1 MSRPRTRSLFQTL
14 YARLAL
20 GLFLLL
26 VIVGG
31 LFTVL
36 SLYSVREY
44 SAAVNQALNR
54 DLASHLVS
62 DRNLVT
68 DGRINHSELERL
80 FDLYMS
86 INPSIEIY
94 LLDQEGRILSYSA
107 NPAKIKLKHVSLEP
121 VRRLLENPDA
131 YPLQGD
137 DPRSHD
143 RRKVF
148 SVTPVPSAENPTGYL
163 YVVLRGEEYDFAE
176 SMVHSERLLQMGGGA
191 LAISLFVGLLAG
203 LVFFRLLTRRLS
215 RLTARVE
222 AFEAEAKGV
231 VTTGGADE
239 TGVPGDDV
247 DYLAA
252 RFDQMAARIAAQ
264 LELLKDKDRQRRQ
277 LVAQVSHDLRTP
289 LASIQGYL
297 ETLGMKQQELNT
309 DERRRFLNVAL
320 AETLRLSKLVDEL
333 FELAALDARERQP
346 FAEPFMPAE
355 LLHDVV
361 QKHRPK
367 AEQAGVALSITRAQP
382 AMVYADIAMTERVLD
397 NLIGNAV
404 DHSPKGAE
412 VKLSVTVDN
421 EGVEICVLDAGE
433 GISPQDIDHV
443 FDPFYQA
450 PGAIRS
456 GHAGLGLAI
465 ARRMAELQQ
474 GRVSVESQP
483 GAGAAFRFWLPLVD
497 ATAKESTAL

>member
-1 MSRPRTRSLFQTL
+1 MTRPLFQTL

-80 FDLYMS
+80 FDLYMT

-94 LLDQEGRILSYSA
+94 LLDQDGRILSYSA
-107 NPAKIKLKHVSLEP
+107 DPARIKRKHVSLEP
-121 VRRLLENPDA
+121 IHRLLENPDA

-143 RRKVF
+143 RGKVF

-176 SMVHSERLLQMGGGA
+176 SMVHSDRLLQMGGGA
-191 LAISLFVGLLAG
+191 LAISLLVGLLAG

-222 AFEAEAKGV
+222 AFEAEAKDA
-231 VTTGGADE
+231 TSTDTADRA
-239 TGVPGDDV
+239 GVPGDDV

-252 RFDQMAARIAAQ
+252 RFDQMAARIAGQ

-297 ETLGMKQQELNT
+297 ETLGMKQQELGP
-309 DERRRFLNVAL
+309 DERGRFLGVAL

-367 AEQAGVALSITRAQP
+367 AEQASVVLNITGAQP
-382 AMVYADIAMTERVLD
+382 AMVLADIAMTERVLD
-397 NLIGNAV
+397 NLIGNAI
-404 DHSPKGAE
+404 DHSPRGAE
-412 VKLSVTVDN
+412 VKLSVFADSG
-421 EGVEICVLDAGE
+421 GVEICVLDAGK
-433 GISPQDIDHV
+433 GIAPEDIDHV

-450 PGAIRS
+450 PGASRS
-456 GHAGLGLAI
+456 GHAGLGLAT

-474 GRVSVESQP
+474 GRVSVENHP
-483 GAGAAFRFWLPLVD
+483 GAGAAFRFWLPLAD
-497 ATAKESTAL
+497 STPKESTAL

>member
-1 MSRPRTRSLFQTL
+1 MARPLFQTL

-26 VIVGG
+26 VTVGG
-31 LFTVL
+31 LFTAL

-44 SAAVNQALNR
+44 SAAVNQTLNR

-68 DGRINHSELERL
+68 GGKINHGELKRL

-94 LLDQEGRILSYSA
+94 LLDQEGLILSYSA
-107 NPAKIKLKHVSLEP
+107 NPDKIKRKHVSLEP
-121 VRRLLENPDA
+121 VHRLLENPEA

-143 RRKVF
+143 RRKAF
-148 SVTPVPSAENPTGYL
+148 SVTPVPTAENPTGYL
-163 YVVLRGEEYDFAE
+163 YVVLRGEEYDSVE
-176 SMVHSERLLQMGGGA
+176 SMVHSDRLLQMGGGA

-222 AFEAEAKGV
+222 AFEAQAKEAMSTGDDGESGV
-231 VTTGGADE
+231 A
-239 TGVPGDDV
+239 GDDV

-252 RFDQMAARIAAQ
+252 RFDQMAARIAGQ
-264 LELLKDKDRQRRQ
+264 LELLKDKDHQRRQ

-297 ETLGMKQQELNT
+297 ETLGMKQQDLSP

-367 AEQAGVALSITRAQP
+367 AEQAGVTLSIVSAQP
-382 AMVYADIAMTERVLD
+382 ALVLADIAMTERVLD
-397 NLIGNAV
+397 NLIGNAI
-404 DHSPKGAE
+404 DHSPKGAVVE
-412 VKLSVTVDN
+412 LKVFEN
-421 EGVEICVLDAGE
+421 NGGVETCVHDGGE
-433 GISPQDIDHV
+433 GIAAADIEHV

-450 PGAIRS
+450 PGAART

-465 ARRMAELQQ
+465 ARRMAELQR
-474 GRVSVESQP
+474 GKVSVESQP
-483 GAGAAFRFWLPLVD
+483 GAGARFSFWLPLVD
-497 ATAKESTAL
+497 SKAKESTAL

>member
-1 MSRPRTRSLFQTL
+1 M
-14 YARLAL
+14 
-20 GLFLLL
+20 
-26 VIVGG
+26 IVGG
-31 LFTVL
+31 LFTAL

-44 SAAVNQALNR
+44 SAAVGQELNR
-54 DLASHLVS
+54 DLASNLVS

-68 DGRINHSELERL
+68 NGKINHSELERL
-80 FDLYMS
+80 FELYMS

-94 LLDQEGRILSYSA
+94 LLDQAGRILSYSA
-107 NPAKIKLKHVSLEP
+107 DPAKIKRKHVSLEP
-121 VRRLLENPDA
+121 IHKLLNNPDA
-131 YPLQGD
+131 YPIQGD

-143 RRKVF
+143 RHKVF
-148 SVTPVPSAENPTGYL
+148 SVTPVPSAEHPTGYL

-176 SMVHSERLLQMGGGA
+176 GMVHSDRLLRMGGGA

-215 RLTARVE
+215 GLTARVE
-222 AFEAEAKGV
+222 AFEAETKDTASIGI
-231 VTTGGADE
+231 ADE

-247 DYLAA
+247 DYLAI
-252 RFDQMAARIAAQ
+252 RFDQMAARIAGQ
-264 LELLKDKDRQRRQ
+264 LELLKDKDHQRRQ

-297 ETLGMKQQELNT
+297 ETLGMKQQELSP

-346 FAEPFMPAE
+346 FSEPFMPAE

-367 AEQAGVALSITRAQP
+367 AEQASVALNITTAQP
-382 AMVYADIAMTERVLD
+382 AMVLA
-397 NLIGNAV
+397 
-404 DHSPKGAE
+404 
-412 VKLSVTVDN
+412 
-421 EGVEICVLDAGE
+421 
-433 GISPQDIDHV
+433 DIDHV
-443 FDPFYQA
+443 FDPFYQG
-450 PGAIRS
+450 PGASRT

-474 GRVSVESQP
+474 GRVSVESHP
-483 GAGAAFRFWLPLVD
+483 GAGATFCFWLPLAD
-497 ATAKESTAL
+497 SAEKESTTL

>member
-1 MSRPRTRSLFQTL
+1 MASTHIRPLFQTL

-54 DLASHLVS
+54 DLASDLVS

-80 FDLYMS
+80 FDLYMT

-94 LLDQEGRILSYSA
+94 LLDQDGRILSYSA
-107 NPAKIKLKHVSLEP
+107 DPARIKRKHVSLEP
-121 VRRLLENPDA
+121 IHRLLENPDA

-143 RRKVF
+143 QGKVF

-176 SMVHSERLLQMGGGA
+176 SMVHSDRLLQMGGGA

-222 AFEAEAKGV
+222 AFEAEAKDAKS
-231 VTTGGADE
+231 TDTADR
-239 TGVPGDDV
+239 TCVPGDDV

-252 RFDQMAARIAAQ
+252 RFDQMAARIAGQ

-297 ETLGMKQQELNT
+297 ETLGMKQQELNP
-309 DERRRFLNVAL
+309 DERRRFLGVAL

-367 AEQAGVALSITRAQP
+367 AEQASVVLNITGAQP
-382 AMVYADIAMTERVLD
+382 AMVLADIAMTERVLD
-397 NLIGNAV
+397 NLIGNAI

-412 VKLSVTVDN
+412 VKLSVFADSG
-421 EGVEICVLDAGE
+421 GVEICVLDAGK
-433 GISPQDIDHV
+433 GIAPEDIDHV

-450 PGAIRS
+450 SGASRS

-474 GRVSVESQP
+474 GRVSVENHP
-483 GAGAAFRFWLPLVD
+483 GAGAAFRFWLPLAD
-497 ATAKESTAL
+497 SPPKESTAL

>member
-1 MSRPRTRSLFQTL
+1 MTLPLFQTL
-14 YARLAL
+14 YARLAI

-31 LFTVL
+31 LFTAL

-44 SAAVNQALNR
+44 SAAVSQELNR
-54 DLASHLVS
+54 DLARHLVS

-68 DGRINHSELERL
+68 DGKINHSELERL

-94 LLDQEGRILSYSA
+94 LLDQTGRILSYSA
-107 NPAKIKLKHVSLEP
+107 DPAKIKRKHVSLEP
-121 VRRLLENPDA
+121 VHELLENPDA

-143 RRKVF
+143 RGKVF
-148 SVTPVPSAENPTGYL
+148 SVTPIPSAENTAGYL

-176 SMVHSERLLQMGGGA
+176 SMVHSDRLLQMGGGA

-222 AFEAEAKGV
+222 AFEAEAKGAV
-231 VTTGGADE
+231 NTGGAHE

-247 DYLAA
+247 DYLSA

-297 ETLGMKQQELNT
+297 ETLGMKQQVLNP
-309 DERRRFLNVAL
+309 DERRRFLSVAL

-346 FAEPFMPAE
+346 LAEPFMPAE

-367 AEQAGVALSITRAQP
+367 AEQVGVALSITVAQP
-382 AMVYADIAMTERVLD
+382 AMVLADIAMTERVLD

-412 VKLSVTVDN
+412 VKLSVAAGN

-433 GISPQDIDHV
+433 GINPQDIDHV

-450 PGAIRS
+450 PGAIRT

-483 GAGAAFRFWLPLVD
+483 GSGAAFRFWLPQAA
-497 ATAKESTAL
+497 ATANESTEL

>member
-1 MSRPRTRSLFQTL
+1 MTRPLFQTL

-26 VIVGG
+26 VVVGG
-31 LFTVL
+31 LFTAL

-62 DRNLVT
+62 DRNLVA
-68 DGRINHSELERL
+68 DGKINRSELKRL
-80 FDLYMS
+80 FDLYMN

-94 LLDQEGRILSYSA
+94 LLDQDGRILSYSA
-107 NPAKIKLKHVSLEP
+107 DPAKIKRKHVSLAP
-121 VRRLLENPDA
+121 IHRLLNNPSA
-131 YPLQGD
+131 YPIQGD

-143 RRKVF
+143 RHKVF
-148 SVTPVPSAENPTGYL
+148 SVTPVPSAEQRTGYL

-176 SMVHSERLLQMGGGA
+176 SMVHSDRLLRMGGGA
-191 LAISLFVGLLAG
+191 LAISLIVGLLAG
-203 LVFFRLLTRRLS
+203 LLFFRLLTRRLS

-222 AFEAEAKGV
+222 AFEA
-231 VTTGGADE
+231 DE
-239 TGVPGDDV
+239 KDTSNKDTANRTGVPGDDV
-247 DYLAA
+247 DYLAT
-252 RFDQMAARIAAQ
+252 RFDQMAARIAGQ
-264 LELLKDKDRQRRQ
+264 LELLKDKDHQRRQ

-297 ETLGMKQQELNT
+297 ETLGMKQQELNPA
-309 DERRRFLNVAL
+309 ERRRFLNVAL

-333 FELAALDARERQP
+333 FELAALDACERKP
-346 FAEPFMPAE
+346 LAETFMPAE
-355 LLHDVV
+355 LLHDIV

-367 AEQAGVALSITRAQP
+367 AEQVGVALSIIDAQP
-382 AMVYADIAMTERVLD
+382 AMVLADIAMTERVLD

-412 VKLSVTVDN
+412 VKLSVATDSG
-421 EGVEICVLDAGE
+421 GVEICVLDSGAG
-433 GISPQDIDHV
+433 IAAQDIDHV

-450 PGAIRS
+450 SGASRR
-456 GHAGLGLAI
+456 GHVGLGLAI

-474 GRVSVESQP
+474 GRVSVESHP
-483 GAGAAFRFWLPLVD
+483 GAGAAFRFWLPLAD
-497 ATAKESTAL
+497 STTKESTPL

>member
-1 MSRPRTRSLFQTL
+1 MPRPLFQTL

-44 SAAVNQALNR
+44 NAAVNQALNR

-68 DGRINHSELERL
+68 DGKINHSELKRL

-94 LLDQEGRILSYSA
+94 LLDQDGRILSYSA
-107 NPAKIKLKHVSLEP
+107 DPAKIKRKHVALAP
-121 VRRLLENPDA
+121 IQKLLSNPDA
-131 YPLQGD
+131 YPIQGD

-143 RRKVF
+143 RHKVF
-148 SVTPVPSAENPTGYL
+148 SVTPVPSAEHPTGYL

-176 SMVHSERLLQMGGGA
+176 SMVHSDRLLRMGGGA

-203 LVFFRLLTRRLS
+203 LLFFRLLTRRLS

-222 AFEAEAKGV
+222 AFEAEAKDISR
-231 VTTGGADE
+231 ADSTE
-239 TGVPGDDV
+239 GPGVPGDDV
-247 DYLAA
+247 DYLAT
-252 RFDQMAARIAAQ
+252 RFDQMAERIAGQ
-264 LELLKDKDRQRRQ
+264 LELLKDKDHQRRQ

-297 ETLGMKQQELNT
+297 ETLGMKQQELNP
-309 DERRRFLNVAL
+309 DERRRFLSVAL

-367 AEQAGVALSITRAQP
+367 AEQAGVALSISTVQP
-382 AMVYADIAMTERVLD
+382 AMALADIAMTERVLD

-404 DHSPKGAE
+404 DHSPRGAE
-412 VKLSVTVDN
+412 VKLSVTTSIG
-421 EGVEICVLDAGE
+421 GVEICVADAGD
-433 GISPQDIDHV
+433 GIAPADIDHV

-450 PGAIRS
+450 PGASRT

-465 ARRMAELQQ
+465 ARRMAELQY
-474 GRVSVESQP
+474 GRVSVESRS
-483 GAGAAFRFWLPLVD
+483 GAGATFRFWLPLVD
-497 ATAKESTAL
+497 SQANESTAL

>member
-1 MSRPRTRSLFQTL
+1 MARPLFQTL

-31 LFTVL
+31 LFTAL

-44 SAAVNQALNR
+44 NAAVNQALNR

-68 DGRINHSELERL
+68 DGKINHSELKRL

-94 LLDQEGRILSYSA
+94 LLDQDGRILSYSA
-107 NPAKIKLKHVSLEP
+107 DPAKIKRKHVALEP
-121 VRRLLENPDA
+121 IQRLLNNPDA
-131 YPLQGD
+131 YPIQGD

-143 RRKVF
+143 RHKVF
-148 SVTPVPSAENPTGYL
+148 SVTPVPSAEHPTGYL
-163 YVVLRGEEYDFAE
+163 YVVLRGEQYDFAE
-176 SMVHSERLLQMGGGA
+176 SMVHSDRLLRMGGGA

-203 LVFFRLLTRRLS
+203 LLFFRLLTRRLS

-222 AFEAEAKGV
+222 AFEAEAKDISR
-231 VTTGGADE
+231 ADSTE
-239 TGVPGDDV
+239 GLGVPGDDV
-247 DYLAA
+247 DYLAT
-252 RFDQMAARIAAQ
+252 RFDQMAERIAGQ
-264 LELLKDKDRQRRQ
+264 LEQLKDKDHQRRQ

-297 ETLGMKQQELNT
+297 ETLGMKQQELT
-309 DERRRFLNVAL
+309 SDERRRFLSVAL

-367 AEQAGVALSITRAQP
+367 AEQAGVALSIGNVQP
-382 AMVYADIAMTERVLD
+382 AMALADIAMTERVLD

-404 DHSPKGAE
+404 DHSPRGAE
-412 VKLSVTVDN
+412 VRLAVTTN
-421 EGVEICVLDAGE
+421 IGGVEICVADAGD
-433 GISPQDIDHV
+433 GIAPADIDHV

-450 PGAIRS
+450 PGASRA

-465 ARRMAELQQ
+465 ARRMAELQH
-474 GRVSVESQP
+474 GRVSVESRP
-483 GAGAAFRFWLPLVD
+483 GAGATFRFWLPLVD
-497 ATAKESTAL
+497 SQAKESTAL

>member
-1 MSRPRTRSLFQTL
+1 MTRPLFQTL

-31 LFTVL
+31 LFTAL

-44 SAAVNQALNR
+44 SAAVNQTLNR

-80 FDLYMS
+80 FELYMT

-107 NPAKIKLKHVSLEP
+107 NPAKIKRKHVSLEP
-121 VRRLLENPDA
+121 VQRLLENPDA

-176 SMVHSERLLQMGGGA
+176 SMVHSDH
-191 LAISLFVGLLAG
+191 
-203 LVFFRLLTRRLS
+203 LS

-222 AFEAEAKGV
+222 AFEAGAKN
-231 VTTGGADE
+231 VTSTDVTDG

-264 LELLKDKDRQRRQ
+264 LELLKDKDHQRRQ

-297 ETLGMKQQELNT
+297 ETLGMKQQALSPT
-309 DERRRFLNVAL
+309 ERRRFLNVAL

-333 FELAALDARERQP
+333 FELA
-346 FAEPFMPAE
+346 
-355 LLHDVV
+355 
-361 QKHRPK
+361 
-367 AEQAGVALSITRAQP
+367 
-382 AMVYADIAMTERVLD
+382 DIAMTERVLD

-412 VKLSVTVDN
+412 VRLSVSADSG
-421 EGVEICVLDAGE
+421 GVEICVLDAGE
-433 GISPQDIDHV
+433 GIAPDDIDHV

-450 PGAIRS
+450 PGASRR

-474 GRVSVESQP
+474 GRVSVESQL
-483 GAGAAFRFWLPLVD
+483 GAGAAFRF
-497 ATAKESTAL
+497 

>member
-1 MSRPRTRSLFQTL
+1 MTRSLFQTL

-20 GLFLLL
+20 SLFVLL
-26 VIVGG
+26 VVVGG

-44 SAAVNQALNR
+44 SAAVGHELNR
-54 DLASHLVS
+54 DLASHLVA

-68 DGRINHSELERL
+68 DGQINHSELERL

-94 LLDQEGRILSYSA
+94 LLDWDGRILSYSA
-107 NPAKIKLKHVSLEP
+107 NPASIKRKHVSLEP
-121 VRRLLENPDA
+121 IHRLLESPDA

-176 SMVHSERLLQMGGGA
+176 SMVHSDRLLQMGGGA

-203 LVFFRLLTRRLS
+203 LLFFRLLTRRLS

-222 AFEAEAKGV
+222 AFEPDTES
-231 VTTGGADE
+231 TGKAGE
-239 TGVPGDDV
+239 TDVPGDDV

-252 RFDQMAARIAAQ
+252 RFDQMAARIAGQ
-264 LELLKDKDRQRRQ
+264 LELLKDKDHQRRQ

-289 LASIQGYL
+289 LASVQGYL
-297 ETLGMKQQELNT
+297 ETLGMKQQELSP
-309 DERRRFLNVAL
+309 DERQRFLGVAL
-320 AETLRLSKLVDEL
+320 AETLRLGKLVDEL

-346 FAEPFMPAE
+346 FIEPFMPAE

-361 QKHRPK
+361 QKHRPR
-367 AEQAGVALSITRAQP
+367 AEQANVALTITRVQP
-382 AMVYADIAMTERVLD
+382 AMVLADIAMTERVLD

-404 DHSPKGAE
+404 DHSPMGGE
-412 VKLSVTVDN
+412 VKLKVALDGDGVAVTVEDM
-421 EGVEICVLDAGE
+421 GK
-433 GISPQDIDHV
+433 GIAEQDLKYV

-450 PGAIRS
+450 PDASRS

-465 ARRMAELQQ
+465 ARRMAELQH
-474 GRVSVESQP
+474 GSVSVESPP
-483 GAGAAFRFWLPLVD
+483 GAGARFCFWLPLAD
-497 ATAKESTAL
+497 SAKKESTVL

>member
-1 MSRPRTRSLFQTL
+1 MTRPLFQTL

-44 SAAVNQALNR
+44 SAAVSQELNR
-54 DLASHLVS
+54 DLAGNLVS

-68 DGRINHSELERL
+68 DGRINHSELKRL

-94 LLDQEGRILSYSA
+94 LLDNDGRILSYSA
-107 NPAKIKLKHVSLEP
+107 SPAKIKRKHVSLEP
-121 VRRLLENPDA
+121 IHRLLENPDA

-143 RRKVF
+143 RHKVF
-148 SVTPVPSAENPTGYL
+148 SVTQVPDARNPTGYL

-176 SMVHSERLLQMGGGA
+176 SMVHSDRLLQMGGGA

-203 LVFFRLLTRRLS
+203 LLFFRLLTRRLS

-222 AFEAEAKGV
+222 AFEAGV
-231 VTTGGADE
+231 KNATDMDIAGDA
-239 TGVPGDDV
+239 GVPGDDV
-247 DYLAA
+247 DYLSA
-252 RFDQMAARIAAQ
+252 RFDQMAARIAGQ
-264 LELLKDKDRQRRQ
+264 LVLLKDKDHQRRQ

-297 ETLGMKQQELNT
+297 ETLGMKQQELSP
-309 DERRRFLNVAL
+309 DEQRRFLNVAL

-367 AEQAGVALSITRAQP
+367 AEQAGVTLNIINVQP
-382 AMVYADIAMTERVLD
+382 AMVHADIAMTERVLD

-404 DHSPKGAE
+404 DHSPAGAE
-412 VKLSVTVDN
+412 VKLSVTADSR
-421 EGVEICVLDAGE
+421 GVEICVRDAGE
-433 GISPQDIDHV
+433 GIGQQDIDHV

-450 PGAIRS
+450 PGASRS

-483 GAGAAFRFWLPLVD
+483 GEGAEFRFWLPLAD
-497 ATAKESTAL
+497 STAKESTEL

>member
-1 MSRPRTRSLFQTL
+1 MGRSLFQTL

-31 LFTVL
+31 LFTAL

-44 SAAVNQALNR
+44 SAAVSQELNR
-54 DLASHLVS
+54 DLARNLVS

-68 DGRINHSELERL
+68 DGTINRSELERL

-107 NPAKIKLKHVSLEP
+107 NPARIKRKHVSLEP
-121 VRRLLENPDA
+121 IHRLLENPDA

-148 SVTPVPSAENPTGYL
+148 SVTPVPDAENPTGYL

-176 SMVHSERLLQMGGGA
+176 SMVHSDSLLQMGGGA

-222 AFEAEAKGV
+222 AFEAEAKGAMN
-231 VTTGGADE
+231 TGDADE

-252 RFDQMAARIAAQ
+252 RFDQMAARIAGQ
-264 LELLKDKDRQRRQ
+264 LELLKDKDHQRRQ

-297 ETLGMKQQELNT
+297 ETLGMKQQELSP

-320 AETLRLSKLVDEL
+320 AETLRLSRLVDEL

-346 FAEPFMPAE
+346 YAEPFMPAE

-367 AEQAGVALSITRAQP
+367 AEQAGVNLSITSAQP
-382 AMVYADIAMTERVLD
+382 AMVLADIAMTERVLD
-397 NLIGNAV
+397 NLIGNAI
-404 DHSPKGAE
+404 DHSPKDAE
-412 VKLSVTVDN
+412 VELSVSADSD
-421 EGVEICVLDAGE
+421 GVEICVRDAGE
-433 GISPQDIDHV
+433 GIALADIDHV

-474 GRVSVESQP
+474 GRVSVDSQP
-483 GAGAAFRFWLPLVD
+483 GAGARFSFWLPLAD
-497 ATAKESTAL
+497 SAAKESTAL

>member
-1 MSRPRTRSLFQTL
+1 MARSLFQTL

-20 GLFLLL
+20 GLFVLLA
-26 VIVGG
+26 VVGG
-31 LFTVL
+31 LFTAL

-44 SAAVNQALNR
+44 SAAVGHELNR
-54 DLASHLVS
+54 DLASHLVA

-68 DGRINHSELERL
+68 EGQINQGELERL

-94 LLDQEGRILSYSA
+94 LLDWDGRILSYSA
-107 NPAKIKLKHVSLEP
+107 NPASIKRKHVSLGP
-121 VRRLLENPDA
+121 IHTLLENPDA

-148 SVTPVPSAENPTGYL
+148 SVTPVPNADRPTGYL

-176 SMVHSERLLQMGGGA
+176 SMVHSDRLLQMGGGA
-191 LAISLFVGLLAG
+191 LVISLFVGLLAG
-203 LVFFRLLTRRLS
+203 LLFFRLLTRRLS

-222 AFEAEAKGV
+222 AFEA
-231 VTTGGADE
+231 GATDTIGNASE
-239 TGVPGDDV
+239 MTVSGDDV

-252 RFDQMAARIAAQ
+252 RFDEMAARIAGQ
-264 LELLKDKDRQRRQ
+264 LELLKDKDHQRRQ

-297 ETLGMKQQELNT
+297 ETLGMKQQELNPE
-309 DERRRFLNVAL
+309 ERQRFLGVAL
-320 AETLRLSKLVDEL
+320 AETLRLSRLVDEL

-346 FAEPFMPAE
+346 FVEPFMPAE

-361 QKHRPK
+361 QKHQPK
-367 AEQAGVALSITRAQP
+367 AERMNVVLNIIHVES
-382 AMVYADIAMTERVLD
+382 AMVLGDIAMTERVLD
-397 NLIGNAV
+397 NLIGNAI
-404 DHSPKGAE
+404 DHSPLNGE
-412 VKLSVTVDN
+412 VALSVVA
-421 EGVEICVLDAGE
+421 EGAGVAVFIEDMGE
-433 GISPQDIDHV
+433 GIALQDIDHV

-450 PGAIRS
+450 PGAHRT

-465 ARRMAELQQ
+465 ARRIAELQQ
-474 GRVSVESQP
+474 GSVSVESP
-483 GAGAAFRFWLPLVD
+483 PEAGARFCFWLPLAD
-497 ATAKESTAL
+497 STAKESTAL

>member
-1 MSRPRTRSLFQTL
+1 MTRPLFQTL

-54 DLASHLVS
+54 DLASDLVS

-80 FDLYMS
+80 FDLYMT

-94 LLDQEGRILSYSA
+94 LLDQDGRILSYSA
-107 NPAKIKLKHVSLEP
+107 DPARIKRKHVSLEP
-121 VRRLLENPDA
+121 IHRLLENPDA

-143 RRKVF
+143 RGKVF

-176 SMVHSERLLQMGGGA
+176 SMVHSDRLLQMGGGA

-222 AFEAEAKGV
+222 AFEAEAKDA
-231 VTTGGADE
+231 TSTDTADRA
-239 TGVPGDDV
+239 GVPGDDV

-252 RFDQMAARIAAQ
+252 RFDQMAARIAGQ

-297 ETLGMKQQELNT
+297 ETLGMKQQELSP
-309 DERRRFLNVAL
+309 DERRRFLGVAL

-367 AEQAGVALSITRAQP
+367 AEQASVVLNITGAQP
-382 AMVYADIAMTERVLD
+382 AMVRADIAMTERVLD
-397 NLIGNAV
+397 NLIGNAI
-404 DHSPKGAE
+404 DHSPRGAE
-412 VKLSVTVDN
+412 VKLSVFSDSG
-421 EGVEICVLDAGE
+421 GVEICVLDAGK
-433 GISPQDIDHV
+433 GIAPEDIDHV

-450 PGAIRS
+450 PGASRS

-474 GRVSVESQP
+474 GRVSVENHP
-483 GAGAAFRFWLPLVD
+483 GAGAAFRFWLPLAD
-497 ATAKESTAL
+497 STPKESTAL

>member
-1 MSRPRTRSLFQTL
+1 MVRPLLQTL

-26 VIVGG
+26 VTVGA

-54 DLASHLVS
+54 DLARHLVS

-68 DGRINHSELERL
+68 NGSINHGELERL

-94 LLDQEGRILSYSA
+94 LLDTNGKILSFSA
-107 NPAKIKLKHVSLEP
+107 NPARIKRKHVSLDP
-121 VRRLLENPDA
+121 IHRLLNNPQA

-148 SVTPVPSAENPTGYL
+148 SVTPVPSADNVQGYL

-176 SMVHSERLLQMGGGA
+176 SMVHSDRLVQMGGGA
-191 LAISLFVGLLAG
+191 LLISLLVGLMAG

-222 AFEAEAKGV
+222 AFEAENRDTAHRGTAKEP
-231 VTTGGADE
+231 GAS
-239 TGVPGDDV
+239 GDDI
-247 DYLAA
+247 DYLAG
-252 RFDQMAARIAAQ
+252 RFDQMAARIAGQ
-264 LELLKDKDRQRRQ
+264 LELLKEKDRQRRQ

-297 ETLGMKQQELNT
+297 ETLGLKKQQLRP
-309 DERRRFLNVAL
+309 DERRRFLNIAL
-320 AETLRLSKLVDEL
+320 AETLRLGKLVDEL
-333 FELAALDARERQP
+333 FELAALEARERQP
-346 FAEPFMPAE
+346 IAEPFVPAE

-361 QKHRPK
+361 QKHKPE
-367 AEQAGVALSITRAQP
+367 AEQAGVVLSISGASS
-382 AMVYADIAMTERVLD
+382 AMVQADIAMTERVLD
-397 NLIGNAV
+397 NLIGNAIA
-404 DHSPKGAE
+404 HSPEGGE
-412 VKLSVTVDN
+412 VNLSVVVRD
-421 EGVEICVLDAGE
+421 EGVEMTVQDSGAGLAL
-433 GISPQDIDHV
+433 QDIDWV

-450 PGAIRS
+450 PGASRS

-474 GRVSVESQP
+474 GRVFAENRE
-483 GAGAAFRFWLPLVD
+483 GAGAAFRFWLPLARV
-497 ATAKESTAL
+497 ATK